1 MTSAYNRDN
10 YETTVDIKHDFP
22 GGKDM
27 DIKKMIRGHKLWLE
41 SRGKKGEKAVFTGM
55 ELSDV
60 DFSNTDLRE
69 AEFHNCFM
77 IRVDFSEANMEKCII
92 KHCFMPNCKF
102 IGTVLRSSQITMT
115 ALNNSVFDKV
125 DMSFS
130 NIGLSEFDA
139 VTFRYVHM
147 ISVKAHG
154 ATFNSAV
161 FDKVDMITAVMF
173 GVNMTNAKVNA
184 KISGARFTGAFLYD
198 ADLSGATGNAS
209 FYKARGYSSARS

>member
-1 MTSAYNRDN
+1 MTAVWYRDN

-27 DIKKMIRGHKLWLE
+27 NIKKMIGEHKLWLE
-41 SRGKKGEKAVFTGM
+41 SNGKKGEKAVFKGF
-55 ELSDV
+55 ELSGI

-69 AEFHNCFM
+69 AEFHNCIM
-77 IRVDFSEANMEKCII
+77 IGADFSEANMEKCVI

-115 ALNNSVFDKV
+115 DLNDSVFDKV

-130 NIGLSEFDA
+130 NIGLSQFDN
-139 VTFRYVHM
+139 VNFRYVHM

-154 ATFNSAV
+154 AILKSAV
-161 FDKVDMITAVMF
+161 FDKADMSIAVMF

-209 FYKARGYSSARS
+209 FHEARGYNSARG

>member
-1 MTSAYNRDN
+1 
-10 YETTVDIKHDFP
+10 
-22 GGKDM
+22 M
-27 DIKKMIRGHKLWLE
+27 DIKKMIGEHKLWLE
-41 SRGKKGEKAVFTGM
+41 SKGKKGEKAVFKGF
-55 ELSDV
+55 ELSEV

-69 AEFHNCFM
+69 AEFRDC
-77 IRVDFSEANMEKCII
+77 IVIAADFTEANMENCII
-92 KHCFMPNCKF
+92 KNCYMPNCKF

-115 ALNNSVFDKV
+115 VLNDSVFDKV

-130 NIGLSEFDA
+130 NIGLSQFNH

-161 FDKVDMITAVMF
+161 FDKVDMRTAVMF

-184 KISGARFTGAFLYD
+184 KISGTRFTGAILYD
-198 ADLSGATGNAS
+198 ADFSGATGNGN
-209 FYKARGYSSARS
+209 FKETRGYSPARG